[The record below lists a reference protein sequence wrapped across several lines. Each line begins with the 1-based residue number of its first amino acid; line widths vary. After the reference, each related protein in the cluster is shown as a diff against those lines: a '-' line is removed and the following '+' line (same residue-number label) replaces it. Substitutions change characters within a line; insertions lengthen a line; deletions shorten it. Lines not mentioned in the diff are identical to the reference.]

1 MKVGDLVT
9 FSSTGASLRVVK
21 SAYQSLFYHLDQ
33 EYGTNIIDIPAQRN
47 ELYKKAQNYLFLG
60 IVVSTKGLNKQ
71 QMENVEKGMRFSV
84 RKDMREGALYRVEW
98 TNVPFEPPRGMWR
111 GDIRRGRANDYAHG
125 YSLWKRSDLKVF
137 RVNKKKK

>member
-9 FSSTGASLRVVK
+9 FSSTGASLNVVK
-21 SAYQSLFYHLDQ
+21 NAYKSLFYHWDE
-33 EYGTNIIDIPAQRN
+33 EYSGSIHINKHKN
-47 ELYKKAQNYLFLG
+47 EVYKKVQNYLFLG

-71 QMENVEKGMRFSV
+71 QMENVERGMRHSV
-84 RKDMREGALYRVEW
+84 RRDMREGALYRVEW
-98 TNVPFEPPRGMWR
+98 TNVPFKPPRGMWV

-125 YSLWKRSDLKVF
+125 YSLWKRSDLKIF

>member
-21 SAYQSLFYHLDQ
+21 SAYNNLFFHWLEQSPGHPDEDRL
-33 EYGTNIIDIPAQRN
+33 RN
-47 ELYKKAQNYLFLG
+47 EFYKKAQNYLFLG
-60 IVVSTKGLNKQ
+60 IVVSTKGLTKQ
-71 QMENVEKGMRFSV
+71 QMENVERGMRHSV
-84 RKDMREGALYRVEW
+84 RRDMREGAQYRVEW
-98 TNVPFEPPRGMWR
+98 TNVPFKPPRGMWV

-125 YSLWKRSDLKVF
+125 CSLWKRSDLKKF

>member
-9 FSSTGASLRVVK
+9 FSSTGASLKVVRD
-21 SAYQSLFYHLDQ
+21 AYSNLFFHWDK
-33 EYGTNIIDIPAQRN
+33 DRPAGVGVDSSHRS
-47 ELYKKAQNYLFLG
+47 ELYRKAQNYLFLG
-60 IVVSTKGLNKQ
+60 IVVSTKGLTKQ
-71 QMENVEKGMRFSV
+71 QMENVERGMRFSV
-84 RKDMREGALYRVEW
+84 RKDMIEGALYRVEW
-98 TNVPFEPPRGMWR
+98 TNVPFELPRGLWR

>member
-9 FSSTGASLRVVK
+9 FSSTGVSLRVVK
-21 SAYQSLFYHLDQ
+21 SAYQSLFYHWLEQ
-33 EYGTNIIDIPAQRN
+33 FPESRN
-47 ELYKKAQNYLFLG
+47 KHERQHEIYKKAQDYLFLG

-71 QMENVEKGMRFSV
+71 QMENIEKGMRYSV
-84 RKDMREGALYRVEW
+84 GRDMREGALYRVEW
-98 TNVPFEPPRGMWR
+98 TNVPFKPPRGMWR

-125 YSLWKRSDLKVF
+125 YSLWKRSDLKKF

>member
-21 SAYQSLFYHLDQ
+21 SAYQSLFYHWLEQ
-33 EYGTNIIDIPAQRN
+33 FPESRN
-47 ELYKKAQNYLFLG
+47 KHESEIYKKAQDYLFLG
-60 IVVSTKGLNKQ
+60 IVLGTKGLTKQ

-84 RKDMREGALYRVEW
+84 RTDMREGALYRVEW
-98 TNVPFEPPRGMWR
+98 TNVPFGLPRGLWR

-137 RVNKKKK
+137 RLNKKKK

>member
-21 SAYQSLFYHLDQ
+21 SAYQSLFYHWSEQ
-33 EYGTNIIDIPAQRN
+33 FPESRN
-47 ELYKKAQNYLFLG
+47 KHESEIYRKAQDYLFLG
-60 IVVSTKGLNKQ
+60 IVVSTKGLTKQ
-71 QMENVEKGMRFSV
+71 QMENVERGMRFSV
-84 RKDMREGALYRVEW
+84 RKDMKEGALYRVEW
-98 TNVPFEPPRGMWR
+98 TNVPFKPPRGMWR